1 MNKLLI
7 GLLVSLLA
15 TGCSSFGSPHSSSGT
30 SQSGTSG
37 TSASSPG
44 LGGAANFDRNV
55 FGTERGGG

>member
-15 TGCSSFGSPHSSSGT
+15 TGCSSFGSARNSSGT
-30 SQSGTSG
+30 SQYGTG
-37 TSASSPG
+37 ASSQG
-44 LGGAANFDRNV
+44 SGGASNFDRNV